1 MNGKA
6 SSRVPSRRDS
16 QRGTK
21 GREGE
26 RGLPRD
32 GLLPLSVPFLVVG
45 RVVVDRELGVGGIAA
60 HGAVGHGGG
69 DGDGVWGWGKD
80 R

>member
-1 MNGKA
+1 MKGKA

-16 QRGTK
+16 RRGNERAG
-21 GREGE
+21 GRE
-26 RGLPRD
+26 GLPRD

-45 RVVVDRELGVGGIAA
+45 GVVVDRELGVGGIAA